1 MIVDAAF
8 LLYIELVI
16 LLVERRRRWQ
26 LTNCSDRGTLSSLSL
41 CTLAVAEPSSA
52 AAASIERV
60 LMVNTPTGSPRQ
72 GH

>member
-1 MIVDAAF
+1 MVINAAF
-8 LLYIELVI
+8 LLSIQLVI
-16 LLVERRRRWQ
+16 ILVERRRWQ

-41 CTLAVAEPSSA
+41 CTLAVAEPRSA

-60 LMVNTPTGSPRQ
+60 LMMNTPTGSTRQ